1 MIIGNLLRVDLDE
14 RWVRFSRRRPLV
26 SAIVV
31 AVLVAVG
38 TVLAL
43 RVVQRGGPGDTS
55 LNAALLGIAASS
67 FLVVKNR
74 APLLSVVGTTAGAV
88 IYIVAT
94 GSFNS
99 ALSLPP
105 LIALCAVAGRY
116 PMRRAMVVTVS
127 AAGSILAASFIWG
140 DNWLPVERIAAVG
153 WLLLGTCIGALG
165 RARSGYVEAMEARAE
180 AAESQR
186 EVEATQAVLA
196 ERMRIARDIHD
207 AVAHHLTAI
216 NLQIGT
222 AQRLVHTRPE
232 VAEQMLAQMHDI
244 AGAALSEVK
253 ATVGMLRRDSL
264 TVPEPGAGMS
274 SMPGMVEVYRNAGA
288 SIVVTVAGEQRSLP
302 GDVDQVAYRV
312 IQESLTNA
320 VRHAPGMPVAVR
332 CRYDDDAVAIV
343 VENRLRPDD
352 ARVSGTGDGGDLHGL
367 GMIGMR
373 ERVVAVGGT
382 LDVRW
387 VDDLFVV
394 DAVLPTGTESDD
406 CEVTAGG
413 DVDDHPDRAGR
424 RPGAVPKHPATTR

>member
-1 MIIGNLLRVDLDE
+1 MDLDE
-14 RWVRFSRRRPLV
+14 RWVRFARRRPLISSV
-26 SAIVV
+26 VV
-31 AVLVAVG
+31 AGLVAVG

-55 LNAALLGIAASS
+55 LEAALLGVAASA
-67 FLVVKNR
+67 FLVAKNR
-74 APLLSVVGTTAGAV
+74 APLVSVAGTTAGAV

-99 ALSLPP
+99 AMSLPP
-105 LIALCAVAGRY
+105 AIALYTIASRY
-116 PMRRAMVVTVS
+116 PMRRAMTVTAA
-127 AAGSILAASFIWG
+127 AAGALLAASFIWG
-140 DNWLPVERIAAVG
+140 DDWLPVERIGAVG
-153 WLLLGTCIGALG
+153 WLFLGMCVGALG
-165 RARSGYVEAMEARAE
+165 RARNGYLEAMKARAE

-186 EVEATQAVLA
+186 EVEAAQAVLA

-222 AQRLVHTRPE
+222 ARRLVHARPE

-288 SIVVTVAGEQRSLP
+288 SVVVTVSGEERALP
-302 GDVDQVAYRV
+302 DDVDQVAYRV

-320 VRHAPGMPVAVR
+320 VRHAPGTPVAVR

-352 ARVSGTGDGGDLHGL
+352 ARAGEGGRDARDLPGL

-394 DAVLPTGTESDD
+394 DAALP
-406 CEVTAGG
+406 AGGGSADREATVRG
-413 DVDDHPDRAGR
+413 DVDDHPDRPGR
-424 RPGAVPKHPATTR
+424 RSGSVPQHPAPTR

>member
-1 MIIGNLLRVDLDE
+1 MDLDE

-105 LIALCAVAGRY
+105 LIALCAIAGRY

-127 AAGSILAASFIWG
+127 AAGSILVASFIWG

-165 RARSGYVEAMEARAE
+165 RARSGYVEAIEARAE
-180 AAESQR
+180 AVESQR

-244 AGAALSEVK
+244 AGAALSEAK
-253 ATVGMLRRDSL
+253 ATVGMLRRDSP

-343 VENRLRPDD
+343 VENRVRSGERVIDD
-352 ARVSGTGDGGDLHGL
+352 GAGADEQRLHGL

-382 LDVRW
+382 LDVRR

-394 DAVLPTGTESDD
+394 DAVLPTGGESDD
-406 CEVTAGG
+406 CELTGRG

-424 RPGAVPKHPATTR
+424 RPGAVPQHPAVTR